1 MPTCKLAQRTKVF
14 RLQPRSHEERSN
26 HAWLLSQAADGQVK
40 FQMEFFHVE
49 ADQVAHLDMLEVLP
63 GAFDGIQVRGI
74 RRQPLDAKATS
85 RVAGKELL
93 DCGAAMDGRPVPD
106 YQESR
111 SDMPDQVL
119 EELDGVQPVEH
130 LLTHQGVD
138 LALRRDTPHDRE
150 VVARL
155 PLVEDRRVPL
165 GRVGPDLAR
174 QEVEARFIHENQGA
188 ALAAGLCLEPRPDL
202 DSPLLDLLLVALDGP
217 RDRQLWRPVQF
228 LQEPGDVARMVGNA
242 ELLLDDLGDAGA
254 GPDLTAKAVG
264 FRPMRQEVR
273 NERN

>member
-1 MPTCKLAQRTKVF
+1 MNVRTLSRGRSARADLKKDANGFDLPIALGLLLASGQVAFDRPGNYAIVGELALTGETRLINKLQSVAQRTKVF

-119 EELDGVQPVEH
+119 EELDGVQPVER

-188 ALAAGLCLEPRPDL
+188 GARGG
-202 DSPLLDLLLVALDGP
+202 PLP
-217 RDRQLWRPVQF
+217 
-228 LQEPGDVARMVGNA
+228 
-242 ELLLDDLGDAGA
+242 
-254 GPDLTAKAVG
+254 
-264 FRPMRQEVR
+264 
-273 NERN
+273 

>member
-1 MPTCKLAQRTKVF
+1 
-14 RLQPRSHEERSN
+14 
-26 HAWLLSQAADGQVK
+26 
-40 FQMEFFHVE
+40 MEFFHVE

-119 EELDGVQPVEH
+119 EELDGVQPVER

-273 NERN
+273 NEAQLIQAELGGMAGAWARQAGRPDLHCGRSPSTG